1 MDGLCMYFGIQVGVT
16 MLVEKVCFYWMMQ
29 HVDFVQ
35 FVGSLADF
43 TWFCGLMHV
52 CVRISPS
59 MTSFRFVVLE
69 NRVFD
74 EMLFYNNSCNS
85 IWIPVCMIFSYGI
98 LSTVL
103 MKVSR

>member
-1 MDGLCMYFGIQVGVT
+1 MDGLCVYFGIQVGVT
-16 MLVEKVCFYWMMQ
+16 MLVGKVCFYWMMQ

-35 FVGSLADF
+35 FVGSLAGF

-52 CVRISPS
+52 CMRISPS
-59 MTSFRFVVLE
+59 MTRFRFVALE

-74 EMLFYNNSCNS
+74 EMLLYNNSCNS
-85 IWIPVCMIFSYGI
+85 IWITVCMIFSCGI
-98 LSTVL
+98 LSSLL